1 MPKVINDFFE
11 QAKTCHFSLEDVYLL
26 SNVPFR
32 RAIILIYEVSRS
44 RP

>member
-1 MPKVINDFFE
+1 MTSFE
-11 QAKTCHFSLEDVYLL
+11 EAKTCHFSLKDVYLL

-32 RAIILIYEVSRS
+32 CAIILIYEVSRS